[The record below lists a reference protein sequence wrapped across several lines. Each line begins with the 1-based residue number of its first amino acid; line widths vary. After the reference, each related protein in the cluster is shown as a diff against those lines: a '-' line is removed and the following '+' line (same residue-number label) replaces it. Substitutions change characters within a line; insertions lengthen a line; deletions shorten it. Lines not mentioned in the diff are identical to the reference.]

1 MWIRAVDVEGAG
13 GDGDWLQYG
22 YGMADAIVADDA
34 VLDAIHA
41 TDEVRAALDE
51 HGVVM
56 LDREVSGTVVLQ
68 APGGIELPGVAAG
81 NRYTL
86 GYVSPLLLTEAA
98 ARAAEL
104 DVATTGTVLQSDDAL
119 TADQRRELEDL
130 QDDLGWVPGSGMAE
144 ESTSYLNLSWH
155 EPDGGPSPFQ
165 LELLLSGVALVLALF
180 VVGVSLALAAA
191 ESKDESDVLT
201 IAGAPPRDRK
211 STRLNPSH

>member
-1 MWIRAVDVEGAG
+1 
-13 GDGDWLQYG
+13 
-22 YGMADAIVADDA
+22 MADAIVADDA

-130 QDDLGWVPGSGMAE
+130 QDDLGWVPGSRSE
-144 ESTSYLNLSWH
+144 ENTS
-155 EPDGGPSPFQ
+155 
-165 LELLLSGVALVLALF
+165 ELQ
-180 VVGVSLALAAA
+180 SLMRISYA
-191 ESKDESDVLT
+191 
-201 IAGAPPRDRK
+201 
-211 STRLNPSH
+211 